1 MANPV
6 TVDAVAARWRPL
18 TDAERAV
25 AEELLVDTWAILT
38 TKVTDLED
46 RLTADE
52 ISTELVTAVV
62 SGIVLRVLKNP
73 SGLLTQSIDGYSY
86 TRDKL
91 MATGALNPTDDE
103 LDLLRDADQQ
113 SGAFTIVPYGV
124 PGYAT
129 DAAADNVWR
138 PWT

>member
-18 TDAERAV
+18 TDAERGV

-38 TKVTDLED
+38 TKVTDLEA
-46 RLTADE
+46 RLAAET
-52 ISTELVTAVV
+52 ISAELVTAIVA
-62 SGIVLRVLKNP
+62 GIVLRVLKNP

-86 TRDKL
+86 TRDKV
-91 MATGALNPTDDE
+91 MASGALNPTDEE

-124 PGYAT
+124 PGYRT
-129 DAAADNVWR
+129 DVTDENVWR
-138 PWT
+138 PWS